1 MSDERDSE
9 IDKYESEFSTLI
21 ETSFKLQLEGMSTSA
36 SPFLNGQISFEARF
50 PNKNRNLI
58 NSPYLYSNSNKLIHF
73 TSLSSL
79 YSIIN
84 EGAIRL
90 YNLHN
95 SNDEDEYIFASKM
108 LENIYHLQ
116 GIKGD
121 QLRNHLDKV
130 KEYSFTLSCTTHNG
144 LKSSDFWDEYGD
156 HGRGVAIEFEIINSI
171 DNWEYF
177 YCSKI
182 HYNKLDAF
190 KDLKEKWEQLVALNN
205 HINYHVNL
213 NQFLSLHKSSKWEKE
228 NEIRLL
234 TIYPD
239 LHSGPFESRL
249 YEDFKL
255 NKCNKNIRYYK
266 LPLCDKNG
274 KFIETDIEQRKEFYW
289 NLIPKIRI
297 SDIYLGPN
305 FPKKD
310 VFWEFQNNL
319 KHYIAGKLNCWLTNL
334 PRINS
339 CACS

>member
-130 KEYSFTLSCTTHNG
+130 KEYSFTLSC
-144 LKSSDFWDEYGD
+144 
-156 HGRGVAIEFEIINSI
+156 
-171 DNWEYF
+171 
-177 YCSKI
+177 
-182 HYNKLDAF
+182 
-190 KDLKEKWEQLVALNN
+190 
-205 HINYHVNL
+205 
-213 NQFLSLHKSSKWEKE
+213 
-228 NEIRLL
+228 
-234 TIYPD
+234 
-239 LHSGPFESRL
+239 
-249 YEDFKL
+249 
-255 NKCNKNIRYYK
+255 
-266 LPLCDKNG
+266 
-274 KFIETDIEQRKEFYW
+274 
-289 NLIPKIRI
+289 
-297 SDIYLGPN
+297 
-305 FPKKD
+305 
-310 VFWEFQNNL
+310 
-319 KHYIAGKLNCWLTNL
+319 
-334 PRINS
+334 
-339 CACS
+339 